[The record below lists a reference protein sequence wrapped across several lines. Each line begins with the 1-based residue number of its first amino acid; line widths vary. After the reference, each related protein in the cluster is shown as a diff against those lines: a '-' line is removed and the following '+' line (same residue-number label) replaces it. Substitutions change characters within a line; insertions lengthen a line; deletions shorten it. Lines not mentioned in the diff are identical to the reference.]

1 MSSPEEA
8 FKTLV
13 NRQMTDGERQRLYKV
28 RDALGIRSSDAL
40 WTLIIVLEYYLAL
53 FEKIPQMIGGAASRA
68 VAAAKETAEAQARAA
83 AEETKRAL
91 TEGVRRTVDEVA
103 KRATLKDILKWM
115 SLTVLVLSSLVVAVG
130 RWEFAKGRTE
140 GQGRAERLA
149 QQDRERRAAESSW
162 ASTPDGRLAFDFA
175 KGGIMHDIVRCSG
188 RGLIA
193 RDGWCIAQ
201 GDRGRP
207 FRWRL
212 PEDPGS
218 E

>member
-1 MSSPEEA
+1 MSDPA
-8 FKTLV
+8 
-13 NRQMTDGERQRLYKV
+13 RQRLYKV
-28 RDALGIRSSDAL
+28 RDALGIRSTDAL
-40 WTLIIVLEYYLAL
+40 WTLMIVLEYYLAL
-53 FEKIPQMIGGAASRA
+53 FEKIPEMIAAAVSKA

-91 TEGVRRTVDEVA
+91 TEGVRRTVNEMA
-103 KRATLKDILKWM
+103 KRAALKDILRWVG
-115 SLTVLVLSSLVVAVG
+115 LTVLVLSTIVVAVG
-130 RWEFAKGRTE
+130 RWEFAKGQAE
-140 GQGRAERLA
+140 GQWRAEGLA

-162 ASTPDGRLAFDFA
+162 ASTPDGRLAYDFA
-175 KGGIMHDIVRCSG
+175 KAGIMHDMVRCSG
-188 RGLIA
+188 RGLVA

-201 GDRGRP
+201 GERGRP